1 MAGLTPKKE
10 AFALEY
16 IRTGAAKAS
25 AIAAGYSAK
34 SATSAAGRLLHDPH
48 VKAFLDAA
56 RERSTAVAQYTATMA
71 MRELEDA
78 IAFAKQTKNATALT
92 RAIELKMKQ
101 AGLLIDRSD
110 VRMLGG
116 FKIEIAGIDDPAAV
130 DPLA

>member
-1 MAGLTPKKE
+1 MAGLTPRKE
-10 AFALEY
+10 QFALEY

-25 AIAAGYSAK
+25 AITAGYSPN

-48 VKAFLDAA
+48 VKALIDAA
-56 RERSTAVAQYTATMA
+56 RERSTAVAQYTATTA
-71 MRELEDA
+71 MREIDDA
-78 IAFAKQTKNATALT
+78 IAFSKSSKNATAYVSALQ
-92 RAIELKMKQ
+92 LKAKLS
-101 AGLLIDRSD
+101 GLLVDRAD